1 MSNILFGPRYPRWLL
16 GFFLLY
22 WLFWAYRPLMFHDWM
37 LENVLVVLYVT
48 ALLVTRRWFPL
59 SNVSYTLIFL
69 HLCLH
74 TIGAHY
80 TYEQVP
86 YDEWFRTLT
95 GSGLNELL
103 GWERNH
109 YDRLVHFMFGFLL
122 AYPIREVFLRVASV
136 KGFWGYYLPVDV
148 TMAFSMLFELF
159 EWAAA
164 TLFAGDLG
172 QAYLGTQGDVWDA
185 HKDMGLATLGA
196 VLSMCVIA
204 FINWKFNRRFGEE
217 WRASLAVKGAPLGEE
232 KLREM
237 VEQPNRTVDACG

>member
-1 MSNILFGPRYPRWLL
+1 MENILFGPRYPRWLL
-16 GFFLLY
+16 GFYLLY
-22 WLFWAYRPLMFHDWM
+22 WLFWAFRPLMFHDWL

-48 ALLVTRRWFPL
+48 ALLITRRRFPL

-103 GWERNH
+103 GFERNH

-237 VEQPNRTVDACG
+237 VEHPEQDN

>member
-103 GWERNH
+103 GFERNH

-237 VEQPNRTVDACG
+237 VEHSENDN

>member
-1 MSNILFGPRYPRWLL
+1 MENILFGPRYPRWLL
-16 GFFLLY
+16 GFYLLY
-22 WLFWAYRPLMFHDWM
+22 WLFWAFRPLMFHDWL

-48 ALLVTRRWFPL
+48 ALLITRRRFPL

-80 TYEQVP
+80 TYERVP
-86 YDEWFRTLT
+86 YDEWFRALT

-109 YDRLVHFMFGFLL
+109 FDRLVHFMFGFLL

-164 TLFAGDLG
+164 TAFAGDLG

-217 WRASLAVKGAPLGEE
+217 WRASLAVKGVPLGEE

-237 VEQPNRTVDACG
+237 IEHPEEDN